1 MPVTR
6 RNMSQSN
13 SFIKVYCQDQ
23 AEVHLSRGAGEGA
36 ALRPQ
41 PAGGGFLH
49 CTQQTTSQE

>member
-49 CTQQTTSQE
+49 CTQQTTNQE